1 MTMTILI
8 DPERAKAEEE
18 RSTRAEPAPEVAPTS
33 IPAFGASG
41 APVQK
46 RKLGEEDEHG
56 VLEAIAL
63 KKQAAA
69 QEALDR
75 SSERIEMAQKE
86 LERVQKTMEEVQ
98 KKLVEARVRKDS
110 DLAAYQTAVGEFVKL
125 ASAGKERR
133 TN

>member
-1 MTMTILI
+1 MTILI

-33 IPAFGASG
+33 IPAFRASG

-46 RKLGEEDEHG
+46 RKLGEEDEHRG
-56 VLEAIAL
+56 LAAIAL

-75 SSERIEMAQKE
+75 SSEDMEKAQKE
-86 LERVQKTMEEVQ
+86 LEKVQKNLE
-98 KKLVEARVRKDS
+98 EARVRKDS
-110 DLAAYQTAVGEFVKL
+110 DLAAY
-125 ASAGKERR
+125 
-133 TN
+133 